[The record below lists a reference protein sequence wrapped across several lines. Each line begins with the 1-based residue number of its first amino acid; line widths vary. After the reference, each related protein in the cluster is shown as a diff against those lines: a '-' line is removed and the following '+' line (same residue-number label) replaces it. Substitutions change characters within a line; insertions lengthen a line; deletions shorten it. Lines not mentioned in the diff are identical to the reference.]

1 MAFKLGTQ
9 DQQWTLSVGPQSEKE
24 HNIFTLITF
33 FWKLNNI
40 IVIYSDPMFFLN
52 LSPSYV
58 HLLWG
63 SLAWKHLGNPAL
75 RHHVLMKDRSWWY
88 HLLLSLITCRT
99 FSHRC
104 SLNIPQLSLFF
115 FLFHFFALFSNVS
128 LFKFRL
134 SIYLP
139 EKQWSW
145 WGKTLHILSLYCF
158 EISKTI
164 SKLSH
169 SILLTFYTAFL
180 GILGE
185 AIRSYLSFCSL
196 VVGTYSTHH
205 CTFVW

>member
-1 MAFKLGTQ
+1 MAFKLGTK
-9 DQQWTLSVGPQSEKE
+9 DQQRTLSVLWWVHSQRR
-24 HNIFTLITF
+24 NRTF
-33 FWKLNNI
+33 LLWLN
-40 IVIYSDPMFFLN
+40 FFA
-52 LSPSYV
+52 SWTSYV

-75 RHHVLMKDRSWWY
+75 RNHVLMKGRSWWY
-88 HLLLSLITCRT
+88 HLLLSLITCGT

-134 SIYLP
+134 SIYLQK
-139 EKQWSW
+139 KQWSW
-145 WGKTLHILSLYCF
+145 WGKTIHILSLYCF

-169 SILLTFYTAFL
+169 FILLTFYTAFL
-180 GILGE
+180 E
-185 AIRSYLSFCSL
+185 F
-196 VVGTYSTHH
+196 
-205 CTFVW
+205 